1 MLEFGVCLAE
11 IEIMENPAQ
20 RLHHLVAGAI
30 GIACIFTAPHSAA
43 AGKASRMPDIS
54 PAVAYVSVAT
64 GKLHAVTVTQANL
77 NYMGSVT
84 IDADLLDAA
93 GFTPHM
99 IVQITNNSNGAF
111 WETYIIEGA
120 RGSGIISLNGAPA
133 RLFAPGDKA
142 FIVSHALVPQS
153 KLREHWM
160 RTVFVDDKNKVTKIL
175 RQSDRGEEEI
185 H

>member
-1 MLEFGVCLAE
+1 MSLFTPRIHRILASL
-11 IEIMENPAQ
+11 IGFATAYA
-20 RLHHLVAGAI
+20 VADA
-30 GIACIFTAPHSAA
+30 AA
-43 AGKASRMPDIS
+43 AGKASRAPDIS

-99 IVQITNNSNGAF
+99 MVQITNSSNGAF

-120 RGSGIISLNGAPA
+120 RGSGIISLNGSPA
-133 RLFAPGDKA
+133 RHFAPGDKA
-142 FIVSHALVPQS
+142 FIVSHALVPPA
-153 KLREHWM
+153 KLRDHWM

-175 RQSDRGEEEI
+175 KQSDSGEEEI

>member
-1 MLEFGVCLAE
+1 MKPFPLRFFRLLARATCLTLACT
-11 IEIMENPAQ
+11 
-20 RLHHLVAGAI
+20 VAD
-30 GIACIFTAPHSAA
+30 TAAVAKHSRA
-43 AGKASRMPDIS
+43 PDIS
-54 PAVAYVSVAT
+54 PAVAFVSVAT
-64 GKLHAVTVTQANL
+64 GKLHAVTVTEANL

-99 IVQITNNSNGAF
+99 MVQITNSANGAF
-111 WETYIIEGA
+111 WETYIIAGV

-142 FIVSHALVPQS
+142 FIVSHALVPPV
-153 KLREHWM
+153 KLRDHSM
-160 RTVFVDDKNKVTKIL
+160 RTVFVDERNKVTRIV
-175 RQSDRGEEEI
+175 RQSDDGEQEI